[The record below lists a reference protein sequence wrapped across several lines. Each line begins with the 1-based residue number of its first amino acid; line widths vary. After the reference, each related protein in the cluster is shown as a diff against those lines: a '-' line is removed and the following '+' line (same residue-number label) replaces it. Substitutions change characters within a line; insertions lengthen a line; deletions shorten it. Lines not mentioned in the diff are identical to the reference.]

1 MLTFKPVAQ
10 RDLSRLR
17 RYYKNCNYQL
27 CEYSALVKL
36 MWRGHLRP
44 QYAEAAGCLIVKNCI
59 DGKPCFDYPVPG
71 PDGDEETALCA
82 IEDYCVEQGISL
94 ELSVVPQE
102 KTAKLLERYPRF
114 HLNNFRSWRDYI
126 YEANDLREFP
136 GRHYSGQRNHVN
148 KFRKLYPEAQ
158 FRALGKDDLPL
169 IERFWQDYTE
179 VFEKT
184 SQSAKQELALAK
196 TMLRLT
202 GVSWLYVGGME
213 YEGRLISIA
222 MAERCGETLHV
233 HIEKALYGYEGVYPA
248 TVQEFARCYA
258 VDGVR
263 YLNREDDAGD
273 RGLRTSKLQY
283 LPCKLAEKFC
293 FDVKNELEDLDEI
306 PTLKTGRLTLSAFTD
321 KDREAYNA
329 LCLDDE
335 RNKWWGYDYRTDW
348 KGEDLDAYFL
358 DVVRE
363 DFAKKRAVNF
373 AIRLDGKCIGEV
385 LLYRFDGKGGAEE
398 GCRIAPEY
406 GGQGYGVEA
415 FRAVAE
421 WGLYRR
427 HLGHVVAKCFKE
439 NDASYK
445 MLSSCM
451 RKKGEDEKFFY
462 FNKEV

>member
-17 RYYKNCNYQL
+17 RYYKDCNYQL

-36 MWRGHLRP
+36 MWRGHLHP

-71 PDGDEETALCA
+71 PDGDEEAALCA

-94 ELSVVPQE
+94 ELSVVPKE
-102 KTAKLLERYPRF
+102 KAAKLLERYPRF

-202 GVSWLYVGGME
+202 G
-213 YEGRLISIA
+213 A
-222 MAERCGETLHV
+222 
-233 HIEKALYGYEGVYPA
+233 
-248 TVQEFARCYA
+248 
-258 VDGVR
+258 
-263 YLNREDDAGD
+263 
-273 RGLRTSKLQY
+273 
-283 LPCKLAEKFC
+283 
-293 FDVKNELEDLDEI
+293 
-306 PTLKTGRLTLSAFTD
+306 
-321 KDREAYNA
+321 
-329 LCLDDE
+329 
-335 RNKWWGYDYRTDW
+335 
-348 KGEDLDAYFL
+348 
-358 DVVRE
+358 
-363 DFAKKRAVNF
+363 
-373 AIRLDGKCIGEV
+373 
-385 LLYRFDGKGGAEE
+385 
-398 GCRIAPEY
+398 
-406 GGQGYGVEA
+406 
-415 FRAVAE
+415 
-421 WGLYRR
+421 
-427 HLGHVVAKCFKE
+427 
-439 NDASYK
+439 
-445 MLSSCM
+445 
-451 RKKGEDEKFFY
+451 
-462 FNKEV
+462 

>member
-1 MLTFKPVAQ
+1 MLTFKPVAP

-17 RYYKNCNYQL
+17 RYYKNCNYKL
-27 CEYSALVKL
+27 CEYSALVSL
-36 MWRGHLRP
+36 MWRGHLHP

-71 PDGDEETALCA
+71 PDGDEEAALCA

-94 ELSVVPQE
+94 ELSVVPKE
-102 KTAKLLERYPRF
+102 KAAKLLERYPRF

-184 SQSAKQELALAK
+184 SQSARQELALAK

-202 GVSWLYVGGME
+202 GASWLYVGGME

-233 HIEKALYGYEGVYPA
+233 HIEKALYGYEGGYPA
-248 TVQEFARCYA
+248 TEQEFARCYA

-273 RGLRTSKLQY
+273 CGLRTSKLQ
-283 LPCKLAEKFC
+283 
-293 FDVKNELEDLDEI
+293 
-306 PTLKTGRLTLSAFTD
+306 
-321 KDREAYNA
+321 
-329 LCLDDE
+329 
-335 RNKWWGYDYRTDW
+335 
-348 KGEDLDAYFL
+348 
-358 DVVRE
+358 
-363 DFAKKRAVNF
+363 
-373 AIRLDGKCIGEV
+373 
-385 LLYRFDGKGGAEE
+385 
-398 GCRIAPEY
+398 
-406 GGQGYGVEA
+406 
-415 FRAVAE
+415 
-421 WGLYRR
+421 
-427 HLGHVVAKCFKE
+427 
-439 NDASYK
+439 
-445 MLSSCM
+445 
-451 RKKGEDEKFFY
+451 
-462 FNKEV
+462 

>member
-36 MWRGHLRP
+36 MWRGHLHP

-71 PDGDEETALCA
+71 PDGDEEAALCA

-258 VDGVR
+258 VDGIR

-273 RGLRTSKLQY
+273 RVNSY
-283 LPCKLAEKFC
+283 I
-293 FDVKNELEDLDEI
+293 VEL
-306 PTLKTGRLTLSAFTD
+306 
-321 KDREAYNA
+321 
-329 LCLDDE
+329 
-335 RNKWWGYDYRTDW
+335 
-348 KGEDLDAYFL
+348 
-358 DVVRE
+358 
-363 DFAKKRAVNF
+363 
-373 AIRLDGKCIGEV
+373 
-385 LLYRFDGKGGAEE
+385 
-398 GCRIAPEY
+398 
-406 GGQGYGVEA
+406 
-415 FRAVAE
+415 
-421 WGLYRR
+421 
-427 HLGHVVAKCFKE
+427 
-439 NDASYK
+439 
-445 MLSSCM
+445 
-451 RKKGEDEKFFY
+451 
-462 FNKEV
+462 

>member
-36 MWRGHLRP
+36 MWRGHLHP

-71 PDGDEETALCA
+71 PDGDEEAALCA

-202 GVSWLYVGGME
+202 GASWLYVGGME

-222 MAERCGETLHV
+222 MAEHCGETLHV

-248 TVQEFARCYA
+248 TVQEFARI
-258 VDGVR
+258 V
-263 YLNREDDAGD
+263 
-273 RGLRTSKLQY
+273 
-283 LPCKLAEKFC
+283 
-293 FDVKNELEDLDEI
+293 
-306 PTLKTGRLTLSAFTD
+306 LTPAAT
-321 KDREAYNA
+321 R
-329 LCLDDE
+329 
-335 RNKWWGYDYRTDW
+335 WT
-348 KGEDLDAYFL
+348 
-358 DVVRE
+358 
-363 DFAKKRAVNF
+363 
-373 AIRLDGKCIGEV
+373 
-385 LLYRFDGKGGAEE
+385 
-398 GCRIAPEY
+398 
-406 GGQGYGVEA
+406 
-415 FRAVAE
+415 
-421 WGLYRR
+421 
-427 HLGHVVAKCFKE
+427 
-439 NDASYK
+439 AS
-445 MLSSCM
+445 
-451 RKKGEDEKFFY
+451 GI
-462 FNKEV
+462 